1 MFQRIF
7 GVTPPLLLALA
18 YPQMALAE
26 PAEIQTP
33 SPETMVGDAPTTAQ
47 VPEAA
52 QVPVAVVR
60 SGASYNVMLPSSME
74 TSPSFEWINAPPEA
88 PTALVDAIAI
98 VTKRDPSAQ
107 AAWMG
112 ARAALSDVRGA
123 KWLRYPSLTTDLGI
137 TTGTNGIAPS
147 VIVEVPLWSGGQISS
162 TISRARKIEA
172 ASVARWHEAVLNL
185 ALETSQYY
193 WNIVLYTRLE
203 QLARNSL
210 AEHEKLVASMQRRVN
225 QEVSPAADLEL
236 AKSRTAQ
243 IEQELASIQAQR
255 MSAMRNLAELVRDTD
270 YNLGPEPQFDASVLP
285 LNWNDVATD
294 VVQYSPTRARLIF
307 ESDAAR
313 SEISIAKSGIL
324 PRVVAQHSYNDIT
337 GSRVGIGLR
346 LQTTSGL
353 SQLSAVN
360 SASARYA
367 QSLDQVRL
375 TERQVRQE
383 IATEVQNFES
393 SIRRAAASQ
402 AAAISA
408 ERVSQS
414 YMRQFIAG
422 RRSWLDVMNSLR
434 ESLGAQTGQAQAE
447 VTAMATSVRLQLL
460 SGRWQP
466 TRTSLK
472 D

>member
-1 MFQRIF
+1 MFQKVF

-26 PAEIQTP
+26 PAEMQTQ
-33 SPETMVGDAPTTAQ
+33 SSESAVGDAPKTVEAPLTTL
-47 VPEAA
+47 
-52 QVPVAVVR
+52 R
-60 SGASYNVMLPSSME
+60 SGASYNVMLPSPTQ

-107 AAWMG
+107 SAWMG

-123 KWLRYPSLTTDLGI
+123 QWLRYPSLTTDLGI

-147 VIVEVPLWSGGQISS
+147 VVLEVPLWSGGQISS

-210 AEHEKLVASMQRRVN
+210 AEHQKLVESMQRRVN

-243 IEQELASIQAQR
+243 IDQELASIQAQR
-255 MSAMRNLAELVRDTD
+255 MSAMRNLAELVRDTE
-270 YNLGPEPQFDASVLP
+270 YNLGPEPQFDVSTLP
-285 LNWNDVATD
+285 PNWNDVAPD
-294 VVQYSPTRARLIF
+294 VVQYSPTRARLIL

-313 SEISIAKSGIL
+313 SEINIAKSGIL

-383 IATEVQNFES
+383 VATEIQNFDS

-447 VTAMATSVRLQLL
+447 VTAMSTSVRLQLL